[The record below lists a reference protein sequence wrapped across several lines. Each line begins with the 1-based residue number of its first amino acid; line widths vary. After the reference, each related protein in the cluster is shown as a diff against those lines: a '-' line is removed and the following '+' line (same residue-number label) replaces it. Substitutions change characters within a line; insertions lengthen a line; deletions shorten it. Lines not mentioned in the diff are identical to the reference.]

1 MSYYLTEY
9 IEEKIEILFNKNGVN
24 YDDSKNSDDEEYDN
38 YDELYDFPLAQEDYE
53 EREESSAYSAYAEND
68 SQIENTM
75 SHSEYTE
82 YLRDQMRD
90 SNGDGDYDDYE
101 AMQNAYD
108 PPEAIYDDE
117 GNVGYY

>member
-9 IEEKIEILFNKNGVN
+9 IDEKIEILFNKNGVN

-53 EREESSAYSAYAEND
+53 EREESSAYPAYAEND
-68 SQIENTM
+68 SPIENTM

-90 SNGDGDYDDYE
+90 NNGDGDYDDYE

-108 PPEAIYDDE
+108 PYL
-117 GNVGYY
+117 